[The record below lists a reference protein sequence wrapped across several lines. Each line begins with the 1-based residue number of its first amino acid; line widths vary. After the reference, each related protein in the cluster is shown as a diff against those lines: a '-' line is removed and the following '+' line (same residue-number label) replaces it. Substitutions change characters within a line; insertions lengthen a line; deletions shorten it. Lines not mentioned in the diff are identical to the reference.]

1 MYFINNEKHRLWANP
16 VYQLQLPSDF
26 VTFIAHFYEK
36 LQKQKNKVVYK
47 KSKGFCMKQH
57 SQSDVFYE
65 Q

>member
-1 MYFINNEKHRLWANP
+1 MYNINNVKHHLWANS

-47 KSKGFCMKQH
+47 KSKGFLMKQYF
-57 SQSDVFYE
+57 QSYVFYK
-65 Q
+65 